1 MFQGD
6 LGQPRMLKFL
16 LLLTI
21 AATAGLQ
28 GWMILFNNFAVDVAG
43 LNGQQIGVIG
53 SVREIPG
60 LLALL
65 VVYVLLIMREHHL
78 AALSIV
84 ITGVGTIMTGFM
96 PSYAGL
102 VLSTLVI
109 SFGFHYFE
117 TTNQSL
123 TLQYFDKHRAPLV
136 FGRLRSL
143 SAAVNIGAGTVVF
156 CLGFFL
162 EYRTIF
168 ILLGSFVLFLGIWGF
183 TQNPLDKHLPPQRQN
198 MVLRR
203 KYSLFYFLT
212 FMAGARRQIF
222 VAFAVFLMVKEFDC
236 SVVQVAA
243 LFVVNNLV
251 NYFLSPMIGR
261 AIVRYGERKV
271 LTLEYASLVL
281 VFVGYAWADSLAL
294 VMFLYIADHIFYNF
308 AIAIRTYFQKIAAPE
323 DIAPSMAVSF
333 TINHLAAVVLPVIGG
348 ALWMIDYRIPFL
360 AGAAMSAVSLI
371 AVQLIRIPAPQS

>member
-6 LGQPRMLKFL
+6 LGQPKMLKFL

-21 AATAGLQ
+21 AAAAGLQ

-60 LLALL
+60 LLALF
-65 VVYVLLIMREHHL
+65 VVYVLLIMREHRL

-84 ITGVGTIMTGFM
+84 ITGVGSILTGFM

-136 FGRLRSL
+136 FGKLRSL
-143 SAAVNIGAGTVVF
+143 SAAVNIVAGTVVF
-156 CLGFFL
+156 CLGFFF
-162 EYRTIF
+162 EYKTIF
-168 ILLGSFVLFLGIWGF
+168 ILLGVFVIILGLWGF

-203 KYSLFYFLT
+203 KYCLFYFLT
-212 FMAGARRQIF
+212 FMSGARRQIF
-222 VAFAVFLMVKEFDC
+222 IAFAVFLLVKEFDC

-243 LFVVNNLV
+243 LFVVNNMV

-261 AIVRYGERKV
+261 AIVHYGERKV
-271 LTLEYASLVL
+271 LTLEYVSLVV

-294 VMFLYIADHIFYNF
+294 VMFLYIADHIFFNF

-360 AGAAMSAVSLI
+360 AGAAMSAISLI
-371 AVQLIRIPAPQS
+371 AVQFIRIPVAQN